1 MKEKIARST
10 GSRNLLQIA
19 SRSALFW
26 AADILGVAAA
36 FLWELSGAE
45 LPGVAA
51 TAKRLRQ

>member
-1 MKEKIARST
+1 MKGKIARST
-10 GSRNLLQIA
+10 DTRNLLQIA

-45 LPGVAA
+45 LPGVA
-51 TAKRLRQ
+51 TSAKRLGQ